1 MNFRLPFLLAIVC
14 ALPGAA
20 RAADGVPALVANKLA
35 ADYPALEKFYID
47 LHLHPELSLMEE
59 KTSAK
64 VAAELRA
71 AGFEVTE
78 KFGGYGVGGV
88 VKNSAGPT
96 LLIPPDMDAPPGLE
110 ETSPPYARKARVTY
124 LSGREVPVMQA
135 SGHDTPT

>member
-1 MNFRLPFLLAIVC
+1 MNFRLPFLRAIVC

-35 ADYPALEKFYID
+35 ADYPALEKFYKD

-71 AGFEVTE
+71 AGFDVTE
-78 KFGGYGVGGV
+78 KFGGYGVVAGF
-88 VKNSAGPT
+88 KNGARPT
-96 LLIPPDMDAPPGLE
+96 PPPPTELHPPPVPE
-110 ETSPPYARKARVTY
+110 ETGPPYARTARAKH
-124 LSGREVPVMQA
+124 LG
-135 SGHDTPT
+135 